1 MTFSYMYIIPYL
13 RVCVCYNC
21 AMKKQANAT
30 GWGKVSGWYEK
41 TVQDEKSTQQEAILP
56 NLVSTLKNSVKDKV
70 VLDLGCGT
78 GFFVHT
84 LLMSGAKK
92 VIAVDVDE
100 ELLKVVK
107 QKYMNT
113 DKVEVLQADAE
124 KLEGIDTDSVDVIL
138 SVESLVNMR
147 RLDKV
152 TSEMRRVLTGGGK
165 VVAVVNHPCFRVP
178 QSSDWYFDVQGK
190 RQGRVIY
197 KYNTAHEVQIDMN
210 PGSKINK
217 KFTYT
222 FHRSLAEYMKFF
234 SKNRLAV
241 TNMTEIYSNKT
252 SQVGALRKR
261 EEDLARKEIPL
272 FLIFE
277 LQKFS

>member
-1 MTFSYMYIIPYL
+1 ML
-13 RVCVCYNC
+13 VWYNYT
-21 AMKKQANAT
+21 MKKQASAT

-41 TVQDEKSTQQEAILP
+41 TIQDEKSTQQEVILP
-56 NLVSTLKNSVKDKV
+56 SLVPIFKNLVKDKV

-78 GFFVHT
+78 GFFIHT

-92 VIAVDVDE
+92 VVAVDVDE
-100 ELLKVVK
+100 ELLKVVR
-107 QKYMNT
+107 QKYTNT
-113 DKVEVLQADAE
+113 GKVEVLQADAE
-124 KLEGIDTDSVDVIL
+124 RLEGVATGSVDLIL

-152 TSEMRRVLTGGGK
+152 TTEMRRVLSKDGK
-165 VVAVVNHPCFRVP
+165 VLAVVNHPCFRVP

-210 PGSKINK
+210 PGSKTNK
-217 KFTYT
+217 TFTYT

-234 SKNRLAV
+234 NKNRLAV
-241 TNMTEIYSNKT
+241 VNMTEVYSNKT
-252 SQVGALRKR
+252 SQTGALRKR
-261 EEDLARKEIPL
+261 EEDTARKEIPL